1 MADAIGKGGPNMP
14 SIHGTLNVGAFV
26 ETSDYEKL
34 YNLPQIND
42 VTVIGNKPLDAY
54 GIQPTVDYADSSDI
68 DHFFN

>member
-1 MADAIGKGGPNMP
+1 MP
-14 SIHGTLNVGAFV
+14 TIHGTLNVGDFI
-26 ETSDYEKL
+26 ETHDYEQL

-42 VTVIGNKPLDAY
+42 VTVIGNKSLDAY